1 MGEFSTADVT
11 GVGAGISSHSS
22 PEISSFLRK
31 NGHSLINIKMESLAS
46 EVDRGTGDD
55 LMIAVTTSLVG
66 RARRFRDG
74 VEDPLGPECENNLHS

>member
-1 MGEFSTADVT
+1 
-11 GVGAGISSHSS
+11 
-22 PEISSFLRK
+22 
-31 NGHSLINIKMESLAS
+31 MESLAS